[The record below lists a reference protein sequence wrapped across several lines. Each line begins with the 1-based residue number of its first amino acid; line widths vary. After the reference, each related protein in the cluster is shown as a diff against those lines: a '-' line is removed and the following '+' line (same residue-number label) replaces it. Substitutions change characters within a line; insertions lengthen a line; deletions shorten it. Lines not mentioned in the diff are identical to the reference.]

1 MKTLLLFLLIC
12 ILSISVESCGTVSKT
27 QCESIVET
35 FSTVANV
42 LCQFVSVEISAK
54 SLTSYQAESL
64 STSMLMHQILALKNS
79 MYNATYTS
87 KSDSRA
93 LSTSSMFSKT
103 IATLDSVYLALM
115 MHSKKING

>member
-1 MKTLLLFLLIC
+1 MKTVLLFLLIG

-42 LCQFVSVEISAK
+42 LCQFVSVEVSAK

-64 STSMLMHQILALKNS
+64 STSMLIYQVLALKNS
-79 MYNATYTS
+79 MYNAAYIS
-87 KSDSRA
+87 KSDSRS
-93 LSTSSMFSKT
+93 LSTSKEFYQT
-103 IATLDSVYLALM
+103 IATLDSLYIALVT
-115 MHSKKING
+115 HSKKING